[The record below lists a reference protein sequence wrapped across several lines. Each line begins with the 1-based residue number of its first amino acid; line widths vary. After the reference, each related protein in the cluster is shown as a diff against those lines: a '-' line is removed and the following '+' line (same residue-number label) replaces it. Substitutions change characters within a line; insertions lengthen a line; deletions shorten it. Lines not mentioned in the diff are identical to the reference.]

1 MNKNF
6 VFLGIV
12 AILAIYGISQY
23 YNAYSYGNITEKEL
37 SATIK
42 NNENILSTYSLKVVE
57 VTQVPAMMKDN
68 LKEVVTESLRTKYGK
83 SGSQA
88 TFQRLK
94 DQKIQTVMEAG
105 HKITDIE
112 NQTKGYPETLK
123 EYLEQ
128 DLSLRLRIL
137 NIPPFEGE
145 MDLLV
150 DVLNAALT
158 A

>member
-83 SGSQA
+83 SGNQA
-88 TFQRLK
+88 TFQRLP